1 MATETAWSMRGDVM
15 EACSCA
21 TTCPCNLDSWA
32 TDGHKWL
39 NIPFDNG
46 FVFVADPQAHSAA
59 LTQATSYS
67 IPIEGIRNPMNWNL
81 EWSRRARGYP
91 IYAALRALGRRRHLI
106 ATCCKCS
113 VVPRLPLLDRIRA
126 RASRRR
132 LSPVAGARPAHRAG
146 GFHSRGAGGRGS
158 GRAVAPTARP

>member
-91 IYAALRALGRRRHLI
+91 IYAACGPWDAGATSLPLVVNAALFRDFLSSIASELARRGD
-106 ATCCKCS
+106 AS
-113 VVPRLPLLDRIRA
+113 ARLPA
-126 RASRRR
+126 RDQ
-132 LSPVAGARPAHRAG
+132 LIVRAG
-146 GFHSRGAGGRGS
+146 SIAEVP
-158 GRAVAPTARP
+158 AAEAA